1 MALWVVRTG
10 KLNEYEGKFLD
21 KNNPRIY
28 LTWDQLPDDL
38 SDLEG
43 LKTFLREKEY
53 EQKDHPDIRV
63 GAIPGYAG
71 QIQAFANKMQVGDW
85 VACPSKRGVIHIAKI
100 MGDFERDPKAEQPF
114 CYFRRVEWIALDIP
128 RTNFDQDILYSLGGA
143 STIFQV
149 QKNDAE
155 NRVREMAKNGWRATE
170 IKTGKYPEVP
180 DNSVDPDSAEDL
192 EEIATDQITR
202 TIYAKFKGHTLER
215 LIEAILQAK
224 GFKTYR
230 SPKGPDQGI
239 DILASTGELGFDDP
253 KICVQVKS
261 QDSQLERSVVDGLRG
276 VMAKVGATKGLIVCW
291 GGFKNSLDKDKSEAF
306 FNVRFW
312 DQNDLIEQF
321 LACYD
326 KLDEEIQSM
335 VPLKKIWVMAQA
347 D

>member
-10 KLNEYEGKFLD
+10 KLNEYEGKFLGD
-21 KNNPRIY
+21 QRIY

-43 LKTFLREKEY
+43 LKKFLEGNEC
-53 EQKDHPDIRV
+53 EQKDHPDIQV

-71 QIQAFANKMQVGDW
+71 QIQAFAIKMKKGDW
-85 VACPSKRGVIHIAKI
+85 VACPNKRGGIHIAEI
-100 MGDFERDPKAEQPF
+100 TGDFVRDPDAEKPLGF
-114 CYFRRVEWIALDIP
+114 FRSVKWIATDVP

-155 NRVREMAKNGWRATE
+155 NRVREMAKNDWKAAE
-170 IKTGKYPEVP
+170 IKPGKMVN
-180 DNSVDPDSAEDL
+180 DADSSIDSATQTDL

-202 TIYAKFKGHTLER
+202 TINAKFKGHALER
-215 LIEAILQAK
+215 LVEAILQAK

-230 SPKGPDQGI
+230 SPEGRDGGI
-239 DILASTGELGFDDP
+239 DILASSGELGFDDP
-253 KICVQVKS
+253 KICVQIKS
-261 QDSQLERSVVDGLRG
+261 QDTKLERSIVDGLRG
-276 VMAKVGATKGLIVCW
+276 VMTKVGATKGLIVCW
-291 GGFKNSLDKDKSEAF
+291 GGFKNSLDKDRGEAF

-312 DQNDLIEQF
+312 DQTDLIQEF
-321 LACYD
+321 LGCYD
-326 KLDEEIQSM
+326 RLDEEIRAM
-335 VPLKKIWVMAQA
+335 VPLKTIWTI